1 MSGVGTFVAADQGGN
16 TQQPSKQDLI
26 LLKDVCYF
34 GRWIRRGA
42 TFKPENGTRD
52 WYVLWENRDG
62 IIMHCPAVRLHY
74 TAVTEEYFVKQY
86 A

>member
-1 MSGVGTFVAADQGGN
+1 MDEEQYTDDRDR
-16 TQQPSKQDLI
+16 QDLI

-42 TFKPENGTRD
+42 TFKPEANTRD
-52 WYVLWENRDG
+52 WFVLWENRCG
-62 IIMHCPAVRLHY
+62 IIMHCPAVRLHF